1 MIGSFGW
8 MELLLILFIV
18 LIIFGAGKIP
28 QLGEGLGK
36 AIKGFKKS
44 INEADAMDVT
54 PQEDAGMEATGAPQ
68 PGQITEPAMAQ
79 NAVPPAGRQYNSRH
93 RRLSLKHR
101 YRKPSR
107 HNVHEMRSVGPHL
120 MRPWTGNYTRKRM
133 GAP

>member
-44 INEADAMDVT
+44 INESDAMDVT
-54 PQEDAGMEATGAPQ
+54 PQEEGMDATAAAAAGPDHGAGHGANRRRPSGRGTGTTGRTGAAARSAG
-68 PGQITEPAMAQ
+68 PGNQAGIAQ
-79 NAVPPAGRQYNSRH
+79 ATPSPRGR
-93 RRLSLKHR
+93 
-101 YRKPSR
+101 
-107 HNVHEMRSVGPHL
+107 G
-120 MRPWTGNYTRKRM
+120 
-133 GAP
+133 

>member
-44 INEADAMDVT
+44 INESDAMDVT
-54 PQEDAGMEATGAPQ
+54 PQEEGMDTTA
-68 PGQITEPAMAQ
+68 
-79 NAVPPAGRQYNSRH
+79 RRRRSRA
-93 RRLSLKHR
+93 RSRSR
-101 YRKPSR
+101 SWRKPPPFPRQGNRYNRPHR
-107 HNVHEMRSVGPHL
+107 HHSPKRRFRKPGRRS
-120 MRPWTGNYTRKRM
+120 TSYTLSPGGR
-133 GAP
+133 GQG

>member
-44 INEADAMDVT
+44 INESDAMDVT
-54 PQEDAGMEATGAPQ
+54 PQEESMDATAPPPQ
-68 PGQITEPAMAQ
+68 PGQIVEPAMAQ
-79 NAVPPAGRQYNSRH
+79 TIAVPSGRGTGTTGRTGAAARSAGSGNQA
-93 RRLSLKHR
+93 RRSTSHTLSPWERVDK
-101 YRKPSR
+101 KPPLPWWER
-107 HNVHEMRSVGPHL
+107 VG
-120 MRPWTGNYTRKRM
+120 
-133 GAP
+133 

>member
-68 PGQITEPAMAQ
+68 PGQIAEPAMAQ
-79 NAVPPAGRQYNSRH
+79 NAVPPAGEAVQQPAPAPQPEAQAQETRQ
-93 RRLSLKHR
+93 
-101 YRKPSR
+101 
-107 HNVHEMRSVGPHL
+107 
-120 MRPWTGNYTRKRM
+120 
-133 GAP
+133 A

>member
-44 INEADAMDVT
+44 INEPEAMDVT
-54 PQEDAGMEATGAPQ
+54 PPDETGTDASAAPQ
-68 PGQITEPAMAQ
+68 QGQITEPVMAQ
-79 NAVPPAGRQYNSRH
+79 PTAVPQAGEPVPQAAPAPQPEAQAQETRQ
-93 RRLSLKHR
+93 
-101 YRKPSR
+101 
-107 HNVHEMRSVGPHL
+107 
-120 MRPWTGNYTRKRM
+120 
-133 GAP
+133 A

>member
-44 INEADAMDVT
+44 INESDAMDVT
-54 PQEDAGMEATGAPQ
+54 PQEDAGVGTAGAPQ
-68 PGQITEPAMAQ
+68 PGQIAEPAVAQ
-79 NAVPPAGRQYNSRH
+79 NAVPPAGAGEPAQQPQQPVPATQPESQVQEPRQ
-93 RRLSLKHR
+93 
-101 YRKPSR
+101 
-107 HNVHEMRSVGPHL
+107 
-120 MRPWTGNYTRKRM
+120 
-133 GAP
+133 A

>member
-44 INEADAMDVT
+44 INESDAMDVT
-54 PQEDAGMEATGAPQ
+54 PQEESMDTTAPPQ
-68 PGQITEPAMAQ
+68 PGQIVEPAMAQ
-79 NAVPPAGRQYNSRH
+79 TIAVPPAGEPVQQAAPAPQPEAQVQETRQ
-93 RRLSLKHR
+93 
-101 YRKPSR
+101 
-107 HNVHEMRSVGPHL
+107 
-120 MRPWTGNYTRKRM
+120 
-133 GAP
+133 A

>member
-44 INEADAMDVT
+44 IHEPDAMDVT
-54 PQEDAGMEATGAPQ
+54 PSSEQEEVQPNVPIQPQ
-68 PGQITEPAMAQ
+68 QVSEQPIEQANVST
-79 NAVPPAGRQYNSRH
+79 PPAQSVHQPPEVQPQETTRQ
-93 RRLSLKHR
+93 
-101 YRKPSR
+101 
-107 HNVHEMRSVGPHL
+107 G
-120 MRPWTGNYTRKRM
+120 
-133 GAP
+133 

>member
-44 INEADAMDVT
+44 INEPEAMDVT
-54 PQEDAGMEATGAPQ
+54 PPDETSTGASAAPQ
-68 PGQITEPAMAQ
+68 PGQITEPVMAQ
-79 NAVPPAGRQYNSRH
+79 PTAAPQAGEPVQQAAPQPEAQAQEPRQ
-93 RRLSLKHR
+93 
-101 YRKPSR
+101 
-107 HNVHEMRSVGPHL
+107 
-120 MRPWTGNYTRKRM
+120 
-133 GAP
+133 A

>member
-44 INEADAMDVT
+44 INEPEAMDVT
-54 PQEDAGMEATGAPQ
+54 PPDEAGAGTTTAPQ
-68 PGQITEPAMAQ
+68 TGQITEPVMAQ
-79 NAVPPAGRQYNSRH
+79 PTAAPPAGEPVAQA
-93 RRLSLKHR
+93 
-101 YRKPSR
+101 
-107 HNVHEMRSVGPHL
+107 
-120 MRPWTGNYTRKRM
+120 
-133 GAP
+133 APAPQPEAQAQETKQA

>member
-44 INEADAMDVT
+44 INESDAMDVT
-54 PQEDAGMEATGAPQ
+54 PQEDAGTGTTGAPQ
-68 PGQITEPAMAQ
+68 PDQIAEPATVQ
-79 NAVPPAGRQYNSRH
+79 TAVPPAQAGEPVPQPQQQGPATQPESQVQEP
-93 RRLSLKHR
+93 
-101 YRKPSR
+101 RK
-107 HNVHEMRSVGPHL
+107 
-120 MRPWTGNYTRKRM
+120 
-133 GAP
+133 A

>member
-44 INEADAMDVT
+44 INEPDAMDVT
-54 PQEDAGMEATGAPQ
+54 PPPDQEGFQQGAP
-68 PGQITEPAMAQ
+68 TPAQQVPDQTMEQAS
-79 NAVPPAGRQYNSRH
+79 VPPTEQASVPQS
-93 RRLSLKHR
+93 SVPPVEQVSV
-101 YRKPSR
+101 PSPQEQP
-107 HNVHEMRSVGPHL
+107 VQQVPVAQPQETKQG
-120 MRPWTGNYTRKRM
+120 
-133 GAP
+133 